1 MMPVSYLVARFS
13 TQRACA
19 WRLGV
24 GCVRCTLRLLIAVF
38 LSLAATALVAAPTH
52 EFEISDIRINGLQR
66 LDPVSVFG
74 LLPVTA
80 GDLMDK
86 TTVRELIR
94 LMFASGYFKD
104 ITVARDGTDLVIDV
118 VENPSI
124 EILEITGNKAI
135 PTDNLREGLASAGL
149 AENEVF
155 QHSTLAGVESEL
167 QRLYIAQGRYNAE
180 INATATGLPLNKA
193 TIAIAISEGNVSRIA
208 HINIVGNHIF
218 SDTELLDLFELKA
231 PPYANIF
238 NRADRYSR
246 EKLQGDLERLESY
259 CQDRGYVDFRIL
271 STQVSITPDKKKIYI
286 TINVDEGEQ
295 YRVSD
300 VQIIGEI
307 GDVPLR
313 SLQRLLTV
321 QTDAVFSRALI
332 TASEENLIGALSN
345 AGYSLA
351 TVTGAPEQD
360 EDADTVT
367 IKFFVDIGERIYVRR
382 INFHGNTITRDQ
394 VLRREML
401 QLEGGWASSS
411 QIELSKLRLER
422 LGLFSEVSLETTP
435 VPNTDNGEVDVDITV
450 EEQPSGSISAS
461 VGYASS
467 QGTIFSG
474 TLRNTNLFGGG
485 NNLDVTVKRSDYR
498 STIRLSYLNPYVT
511 DGGVSRGYNIYTV
524 QTDYEERNIA
534 SYSTETI
541 GGGVNY
547 GFPIRANERLRF
559 NLAID
564 DTQVQLGVNPE
575 QEYEEFFAREGRR
588 HLNYKVTTNWTA
600 NALNRGLF
608 PTAGWSQN
616 LGLELSLPV
625 SDLRFYKL
633 IYSGQTYL
641 PLNKKREISLRFRTR
656 IGYGGTY
663 GSTGLLP
670 FYENFFAGG
679 FGSVRGFKSYSLG
692 SRSTPNANLGST
704 VRGDPFG
711 GNLLIEGSME
721 FIFKLPF
728 APNARS
734 VRPVLFFDIGQVF
747 NTKCPNVSTGCFG
760 FAANQFK
767 YSAGFAITWLS
778 PLGPL
783 NFSYAVPFNVKG
795 EDQEEGFQFEIGG
808 RLY

>member
-1 MMPVSYLVARFS
+1 MMPVSYLVAKPGAP
-13 TQRACA
+13 QACA
-19 WRLGV
+19 WRRGV
-24 GCVRCTLRLLIAVF
+24 DSVCCALRLLFAVC
-38 LSLAATALVAAPTH
+38 LSLAATTLIAAPIN

-66 LDPVSVFG
+66 LAPVSVFG

-80 GDLMDK
+80 GDLVDK
-86 TTVRELIR
+86 TTIRELIR
-94 LMFASGYFKD
+94 LMFVSGYFND

-124 EILEITGNKAI
+124 ETLEITGNKAI
-135 PTDNLREGLASAGL
+135 STDNLREGLASAGL

-155 QHSTLAGVESEL
+155 QYSTLAGVESEL

-180 INATATGLPLNKA
+180 INATATALPLNKA
-193 TIAIAISEGNVSRIA
+193 AIDIAIIEGNVSRIA
-208 HINIVGNHIF
+208 HINLVGNHTF
-218 SDTELLDLFELKA
+218 SDKELLDLFELQA
-231 PPYANIF
+231 PPYANAF

-259 CQDRGYVDFRIL
+259 CQDRGYVGFRIL
-271 STQVSITPDKKKIYI
+271 STQVSITPDKKKVYI
-286 TINVDEGEQ
+286 TINVDEGKQ

-300 VQIIGEI
+300 VQIVGEI
-307 GDVPLR
+307 GDVPLQ
-313 SLQRLLTV
+313 SLQQLLV
-321 QTDAVFSRALI
+321 VETDVVFSRALI
-332 TASEENLIGALSN
+332 TASEDNLIDALSD

-351 TVTGAPEQD
+351 TVTGTPELD
-360 EDADTVT
+360 EDTDTVT
-367 IKFFVDIGERIYVRR
+367 IKLFVDIGERTYVRR

-394 VLRREML
+394 VLRREMV

-411 QIELSKLRLER
+411 QMNLSKLRLER

-435 VPNTDNGEVDVDITV
+435 VPNTDEGEIDVDVTV

-461 VGYASS
+461 IGYASS
-467 QGTIFSG
+467 QGTILSG
-474 TLRNTNLFGGG
+474 TLRDNNLFGSG
-485 NNLDVTVKRSDYR
+485 NNLDVTINRSDYR
-498 STIRLSYLNPYVT
+498 STISLSYLNPYVT
-511 DGGVSRGYNIYTV
+511 EGGASRGYNIYTV

-534 SYSTETI
+534 SYTTETI

-547 GFPIRANERLRF
+547 GFPIRQNERLRF
-559 NLAID
+559 NLALD

-575 QEYEEFFAREGRR
+575 QEYEEFFEREGRR
-588 HLNYKVTTNWTA
+588 HLNYKITTNWNA

-616 LGLELSLPV
+616 LGFELSLPV
-625 SDLRFYKL
+625 SDLRFYKF
-633 IYSGQTYL
+633 IYSGQTYI
-641 PLNKKREISLRFRTR
+641 PLNKKRDTSLRFRTR
-656 IGYGGTY
+656 VGYGGVY

-692 SRSTPNANLGST
+692 SRSTPSASLSNA
-704 VRGDPFG
+704 RGDPFG

-721 FIFKLPF
+721 LILKLPF
-728 APNARS
+728 AEGARS

-747 NTKCPNVSTGCFG
+747 NTNCPSVSTECFD
-760 FAANQFK
+760 FDADRFK
-767 YSAGFAITWLS
+767 YSVGFAITWLS

-795 EDQEEGFQFEIGG
+795 EDQEEAFQFEIGG